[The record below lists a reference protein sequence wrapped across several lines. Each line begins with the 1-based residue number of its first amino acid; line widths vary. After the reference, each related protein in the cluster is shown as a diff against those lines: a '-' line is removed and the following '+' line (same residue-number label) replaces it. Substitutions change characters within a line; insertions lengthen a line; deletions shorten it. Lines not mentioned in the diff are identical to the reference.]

1 MTAAP
6 DSARAGSRARPAFI
20 VTVDAE
26 GDDAWSRPR
35 TTRTRNAA
43 YLPRFQALCE
53 AHGLKVTWLA
63 EHAMA
68 QSPAFRELGRGA
80 LARGTGEIGMHLH
93 AWEAPPLAP
102 LTADDRRWQ
111 PYLAEYPE
119 PVMREKIER
128 HTAALED
135 AFGVPV
141 VSHRG
146 GRFSLDER
154 YARMLAERGY
164 LADCS
169 VTPHVSWRGAPGAP
183 GGRGGPDYT
192 GFPETPYW
200 LDPGDIARAGA
211 SPLLE
216 VPVTIASQ
224 WPRWL
229 GRALGAFGS
238 GRRNLPRRA
247 VNRVF
252 PALAWMYP
260 GPRNGGPWLPRIV
273 RRAAREGRPHVEFM
287 LHSSELMP
295 GGSPWFGDE
304 AAVEALYA
312 RLETLFAAAA
322 RHCRPMT
329 LSEFRGEWAR
339 ACTPPGGNAAGAGRR
354 ADGAGAAP

>member
-1 MTAAP
+1 MTADT
-6 DSARAGSRARPAFI
+6 DSARAGNGARPAFI
-20 VTVDAE
+20 VTIDAE

-35 TTRTRNAA
+35 ATQVRNAA
-43 YLPRFQALCE
+43 FLPRFQALCE
-53 AHGLKVTWLA
+53 AHGLKVTWLV
-63 EHAMA
+63 EHALL
-68 QSPAFRELGRGA
+68 QSPAFREFGRGV
-80 LARGTGEIGMHLH
+80 LARGAGEIGMHLH

-102 LTADDRRWQ
+102 LTGDDRRWQ

-119 PVMREKIER
+119 AVMREKIER

-135 AFGVPV
+135 AFGVPI

-146 GRFSLDER
+146 GRFSFDGR

-183 GGRGGPDYT
+183 DGGGGPDYR

-200 LDPGDIARAGA
+200 LDLDDIARPGGSA
-211 SPLLE
+211 LLE
-216 VPVTIASQ
+216 APVTIASQ

-229 GRALGAFGS
+229 GRGLGAFGS

-247 VNRVF
+247 LNRLF

-273 RRAAREGRPHVEFM
+273 RRAAREGRAHIEFM

-295 GGSPWFGDE
+295 GGSPSFGDE
-304 AAVEALYA
+304 AAIEALYA
-312 RLETLFAAAA
+312 RLETLFRAAA

-329 LSEFRGEWAR
+329 LGEFRDEWAR
-339 ACTPPGGNAAGAGRR
+339 ARPPSGGDAER
-354 ADGAGAAP
+354 AGAAARA